1 MSESALVVAGS
12 LDDNVVVAIGNHQR
26 VEAEPAKT
34 PPPAKGTRRV
44 VRRTLSSPTQ
54 VELLRT
60 SSNSSNGSA
69 APNTNNNNNNNN
81 NNTNNTTNESTTLE
95 QGGSSR
101 SRRRKR
107 KPSGASAAAVDAA
120 QLPPGVVTMAT
131 NAVSAPNTP
140 TAADHVAHQARVETL
155 GADDYENSATGT
167 TTAGDNV
174 VTGGAGESVNSRIN
188 GGGGGAGAKS
198 ANLAA
203 APLTATERNWRAWFV
218 ESCGLD
224 DAEAIECTNLFIHA
238 RIAPD
243 QTTALTHDLL
253 KDIGVR
259 HVGVRMCIM
268 RAPAPRPFLGGTSS
282 RGGSAIAT
290 SSSASAAAA
299 QTSSEDLATISS
311 SASSPR
317 TSTPTGSS
325 SKSGKSKKTSRHA
338 IPPVVAPT
346 TTAAAAVAAAA
357 TTATATTATAM
368 SPPLTKAR
376 RRRQVPTVS
385 PDAPAA
391 LSAAPTTDKPSK
403 MSSTKLRASASP
415 LRVSDGGGS
424 PRSNNLRHSRSSHV
438 AAAAAANDDND
449 AAFDESDG
457 RVVLNVGGTRFETYL
472 STLTRYPNTTLGTM
486 FSERNRPMLH
496 FNKQGEVFFDRSPA
510 LFEPIL
516 AFYRNG
522 VLRRPPHVDPR
533 LFAEECAFFG
543 VAGAKRGA
551 PRNPPMSFLGFGDE
565 YDVSE
570 DSLDSYELSDAWL
583 DEWTDDEGDVGLG
596 GASSIGAAVGSNS
609 SGVAATTVMSSISSA
624 LSPTS
629 GVPTSVSG
637 ASPTTAIDVGGGGG
651 GGGGDDD
658 LSPTADELHQSLQSL
673 HAATTSRS
681 ALTGSAPSSPPPPA
695 RPGASAGIPIPSGAG
710 RRLYS
715 NMRSSSPPPS
725 TSARTS
731 GRDSEWLASPPSAT
745 SPPPMQSDDI
755 ARREQRQAA
764 LALQMRRHGPHRLG
778 AVMATR
784 SMSRL
789 RHKVSNTLRR
799 LLRHVVVAVRR
810 AADVGNPSV
819 TVEFREGLQSEFYGF
834 LSNLAC
840 RELALHEL
848 YELQFDVSFKDV
860 TSAGGGHSYV
870 FLITLWNCY
879 TGHETLNVRVTLTKV
894 LDELRFISSKY

>member
-1 MSESALVVAGS
+1 MSDSALVVAGS
-12 LDDNVVVAIGNHQR
+12 LDDNAIGNTHQTR
-26 VEAEPAKT
+26 PDTDSAKT
-34 PPPAKGTRRV
+34 PPPHTPKGTRRI
-44 VRRTLSSPTQ
+44 VRRTLSSPATG
-54 VELLRT
+54 ELLRT

-69 APNTNNNNNNNN
+69 ATAANANNSKDSAA
-81 NNTNNTTNESTTLE
+81 NESALE

-107 KPSGASAAAVDAA
+107 KPSGAAAIAVDAA
-120 QLPPGVVTMAT
+120 QLPPGVVVLAT
-131 NAVSAPNTP
+131 NAASAPATP
-140 TAADHVAHQARVETL
+140 TAADHVANKARLESV
-155 GADDYENSATGT
+155 GNDDDKKNGT
-167 TTAGDNV
+167 APDNDG
-174 VTGGAGESVNSRIN
+174 GGAGGESVNSRIH
-188 GGGGGAGAKS
+188 GGAGVKS
-198 ANLAA
+198 AAGLSA
-203 APLTATERNWRAWFV
+203 APLTATERHWRAWFV

-282 RGGSAIAT
+282 RGGSAIA
-290 SSSASAAAA
+290 SSSSAAAA
-299 QTSSEDLATISS
+299 QTSSEDLATVSS

-317 TSTPTGSS
+317 TSTPTTS
-325 SKSGKSKKTSRHA
+325 SKSGGKTKKSSRHA
-338 IPPVVAPT
+338 IPPVVASAAETATSTTSGT
-346 TTAAAAVAAAA
+346 TTAL
-357 TTATATTATAM
+357 
-368 SPPLTKAR
+368 SPQLTKAR
-376 RRRQVPTVS
+376 RRRQAPTAS

-391 LSAAPTTDKPSK
+391 PSASSADKPSK
-403 MSSTKLRASASP
+403 SSSTKLRASASP
-415 LRVSDGGGS
+415 LRMSDGGGIPHNS
-424 PRSNNLRHSRSSHV
+424 NLRHSRSTPV
-438 AAAAAANDDND
+438 AATAAAANDDND
-449 AAFDESDG
+449 AVFFDEADS

-496 FNKQGEVFFDRSPA
+496 FNKEGEVFFDRSPA

-565 YDVSE
+565 YDISE
-570 DSLDSYELSDAWL
+570 DSLGSYDVSDAWL
-583 DEWTDDEGDVGLG
+583 DEWTDDEGDVGLGG

-609 SGVAATTVMSSISSA
+609 SGVAATTVTSSISSA

-629 GVPTSVSG
+629 GVPTSASG
-637 ASPTTAIDVGGGGG
+637 ASPTMPIGDV
-651 GGGGDDD
+651 GGGDDD
-658 LSPTADELHQSLQSL
+658 LSPTVDDLHQSLQSL
-673 HAATTSRS
+673 HAAATSRS
-681 ALTGSAPSSPPPPA
+681 ALSGSAPSSPPPPA

-715 NMRSSSPPPS
+715 IMRSPSPPPS

-731 GRDSEWLASPPSAT
+731 GRDSEWPAS
-745 SPPPMQSDDI
+745 SPPPMHSDDI

-799 LLRHVVVAVRR
+799 LLRHVVIAVRR

>member
-1 MSESALVVAGS
+1 
-12 LDDNVVVAIGNHQR
+12 
-26 VEAEPAKT
+26 
-34 PPPAKGTRRV
+34 
-44 VRRTLSSPTQ
+44 
-54 VELLRT
+54 
-60 SSNSSNGSA
+60 
-69 APNTNNNNNNNN
+69 
-81 NNTNNTTNESTTLE
+81 
-95 QGGSSR
+95 
-101 SRRRKR
+101 
-107 KPSGASAAAVDAA
+107 
-120 QLPPGVVTMAT
+120 MAT

-140 TAADHVAHQARVETL
+140 TAADHVAHKARVETA
-155 GADDYENSATGT
+155 GDDDDNDNNGTGT
-167 TTAGDNV
+167 NTTGDNV
-174 VTGGAGESVNSRIN
+174 VSVNENVNSRIH
-188 GGGGGAGAKS
+188 GGGGGVNNNKS
-198 ANLAA
+198 ANSA
-203 APLTATERNWRAWFV
+203 APLTATERHWRAWFI

-224 DAEAIECTNLFIHA
+224 NAEAIECTNLFIHA

-259 HVGVRMCIM
+259 HVGVRMCII

-290 SSSASAAAA
+290 SSSASAATA

-338 IPPVVAPT
+338 MSPVVAPT
-346 TTAAAAVAAAA
+346 TTAAAAAA
-357 TTATATTATAM
+357 TTTTTATTTAAM

-376 RRRQVPTVS
+376 RRRQVPSVS
-385 PDAPAA
+385 PDAPPATA
-391 LSAAPTTDKPSK
+391 LSSDKPSK

-415 LRVSDGGGS
+415 LRMSDGGGS
-424 PRSNNLRHSRSSHV
+424 PRNNNLRHSRSTPV
-438 AAAAAANDDND
+438 AAAAANDDND
-449 AAFDESDG
+449 AVFDESDG

-565 YDVSE
+565 YDISE

-596 GASSIGAAVGSNS
+596 GASSIGAAVGSSS
-609 SGVAATTVMSSISSA
+609 SGAAATTVTSSISSA

-629 GVPTSVSG
+629 GGVPMSVSG
-637 ASPTTAIDVGGGGG
+637 ASPTTAIDVGGG
-651 GGGGDDD
+651 DDD
-658 LSPTADELHQSLQSL
+658 LSPTVDELHQSLQSL
-673 HAATTSRS
+673 HAAATSRS

-715 NMRSSSPPPS
+715 NVRSSSPPPS

-731 GRDSEWLASPPSAT
+731 GRDSEWPASPPSAT